1 MLQHGRASKGKHSL
15 FNFVVDV
22 GKLGCHVRLGES
34 CEVLIGLVSATSYGS
49 RAVPGDTYGLAQLVD
64 APLPT
69 AEDGV
74 HIEML
79 PFSGKDA
86 FQTACELVQVI
97 QRLLT
102 NRPGGEDRYREA
114 AGLGGPRQSKP
125 VPLEL
130 MDVPCVPAARKR
142 PREESR

>member
-22 GKLGCHVRLGES
+22 DRLGCHVRLGENY
-34 CEVLIGLVSATSYGS
+34 EVFAGLVNATSYGS
-49 RAVPGDTYGLAQLVD
+49 RAVPDDIYELAQLVD
-64 APLPT
+64 APSPT

-74 HIEML
+74 HIEMS

-142 PREESR
+142 RLGESS